1 MSASQPYS
9 VGAEEPACR
18 SGEGAVILLL
28 EDGEAEAELFCHALV
43 LAWQMLESKPEV
55 PRPDIAVRRTAQ
67 DALDDLRKRVVSE
80 ARGFSDFVELDLN
93 FLVRVGLTFLW
104 ESWNDP
110 GLRNP
115 PVVAMAWADDQAAI
129 AQTLDGPGVLDYDYA
144 VKLMR
149 FAELVTMVGCFCRQ
163 IFPHTPG
170 QALSAAMKGDHFC

>member
-67 DALDDLRKRVVSE
+67 DALDDLTKRVVSE
-80 ARGFSDFVELDLN
+80 ASGLSDLVDLDL
-93 FLVRVGLTFLW
+93 
-104 ESWNDP
+104 
-110 GLRNP
+110 
-115 PVVAMAWADDQAAI
+115 
-129 AQTLDGPGVLDYDYA
+129 
-144 VKLMR
+144 
-149 FAELVTMVGCFCRQ
+149 
-163 IFPHTPG
+163 IF
-170 QALSAAMKGDHFC
+170 